1 VMDGAS
7 HDRTIGRQSAAS
19 GRGAGALEI
28 QNFLNKSSDGTP
40 ARPEHHVS
48 KARNRISKTSRTF
61 PIRRRA
67 QAACTS
73 FSTIIA
79 RTTNPS
85 TDCHFNGT
93 QTSPSNTMSP
103 ALMDSSCPVS
113 HFLFVQQQWMDPR
126 NAPSSR
132 STAAAE
138 RSIGGATSSSSSP
151 ADARHPSADARQF
164 GAAPLASHVNVCPNT
179 PSLAAFTVP
188 SSSGRASSSALWDAV
203 PGAVGGFCSVLV
215 GHPLDLLKVR
225 MQAGPSASHLSSSSG
240 GGGGTPSLH
249 NHRHHSNGRQ
259 MTTSAAR
266 PWLGHRPMPAAFQR
280 NRSMLSLST
289 QTTSRTGRRIGHL
302 GVWNTG
308 ASQAIRWGLAAPA
321 ERSGGVGTLSAL
333 GGAVSRAPAVM
344 SSASAMP
351 PTAGLRG
358 MAMDVVRQNGIRGL
372 YAGMTAPLVAVV
384 PAFGVT
390 IWSFEA
396 AKRQLL
402 LLRPEHHRQQQHGFD
417 PASMSHQQQQLTV
430 SEAAAAGAASGVF
443 AAFVL
448 GPLERIKCEFQLHP
462 HRYRSFLDC
471 VRVQI
476 ARGGGG
482 GPQPMS
488 MPPRLSSW
496 SLSNPY
502 STHQP
507 GLSFPAVGQ
516 VRELFRGTFLTVCRD
531 VPGNAMYFAVYES
544 VRRAILSST
553 WRRHNETDDASSSS
567 RRRLAA
573 TALAGGI
580 AGVANW
586 CLCLPVDAVKTRWQ
600 TAPAGAYSSPLHVF
614 RDMLREGGNQHAGSQ
629 QGRSAGGI
637 AALYRG
643 LGPAVLRAFPANAV
657 ALCAVDLTRQVL
669 GMPTL

>member
-1 VMDGAS
+1 M
-7 HDRTIGRQSAAS
+7 GRQSAAS
-19 GRGAGALEI
+19 GRGAGALEL
-28 QNFLNKSSDGTP
+28 QNFQNKSSDGTP
-40 ARPEHHVS
+40 ARSEHHVS
-48 KARNRISKTSRTF
+48 KARTEFRKSAARFRFGPKQ
-61 PIRRRA
+61 RA
-67 QAACTS
+67 ASSTS
-73 FSTIIA
+73 FSTIIIA
-79 RTTNPS
+79 RTSNAF

-93 QTSPSNTMSP
+93 QTSPSNTMNP

-113 HFLFVQQQWMDPR
+113 HFLFVQQQWMHPE
-126 NAPSSR
+126 NAPASSR
-132 STAAAE
+132 SPAAAE

-164 GAAPLASHVNVCPNT
+164 GTAPLSWDANR
-179 PSLAAFTVP
+179 PSE
-188 SSSGRASSSALWDAV
+188 SSAVSSERRSSALWDAV

-240 GGGGTPSLH
+240 GGAPSFH
-249 NHRHHSNGRQ
+249 NHRRQ
-259 MTTSAAR
+259 MTPSAAR

-289 QTTSRTGRRIGHL
+289 QTASRTGRRIGHL

-308 ASQAIRWGLAAPA
+308 ASQAIRWGLAAAPA
-321 ERSGGVGTLSAL
+321 ERSGGVGTMSGL

-351 PTAGLRG
+351 PTTSLRG

-402 LLRPEHHRQQQHGFD
+402 LLRPEHHRQQQQHEFD
-417 PASMSHQQQQLTV
+417 PASMWQQQRLTV
-430 SEAAAAGAASGVF
+430 SEAAAAGAASGIF

-476 ARGGGG
+476 AGGGG
-482 GPQPMS
+482 VMQPLS

-502 STHQP
+502 STQRP

-516 VRELFRGTFLTVCRD
+516 VREMFRGTFLTVCRD
-531 VPGNAMYFAVYES
+531 VPGNAVYFAVYES

-553 WRRHNETDDASSSS
+553 WRRPEADDATSSS
-567 RRRLAA
+567 RRRLVA
-573 TALAGGI
+573 TALAGGM

-600 TAPAGAYSSPLHVF
+600 TAPAGAYSSPVHVL
-614 RDMLREGGNQHAGSQ
+614 REMLREGKQHAGP